1 MSIKLIDFMNIITY
15 NEKVEVYD
23 KNDQILFL
31 GNKNYILSLLHKKQ
45 VIATKK
51 ITGFLVYKDTISI
64 NIDYER

>member
-1 MSIKLIDFMNIITY
+1 MSINLIDFMNIITY

-23 KNDQILFL
+23 KNDQFLFL

-51 ITGFLVYKDTISI
+51 IIGFLVYKDTISI

>member
-51 ITGFLVYKDTISI
+51 IIGFLVYKDTISI
-64 NIDYER
+64 NIDYEK

>member
-1 MSIKLIDFMNIITY
+1 MNIKLIDFMNIITY

-51 ITGFLVYKDTISI
+51 ITGFLVYKNTISI
-64 NIDYER
+64 NIDYEK